1 MRFLC
6 SFFLSLLKVPLL
18 SPLRSQSIPSS
29 TLPHSKWVTPPQV
42 TLTLRCFLAYW
53 ALYMPCTCHQ
63 CPDSLGVVCPLCL
76 STYLDGLASSP
87 SALLAPAYSP
97 LASQGLGPHLPA
109 PPLPLGARGRLP
121 PGPSSSLPPGEGGT
135 KGPLSPQGWGW
146 AACRLGPTSSFLE
159 KMGVCLAPPLSPLI
173 YTLILGLGR

>member
-1 MRFLC
+1 MFIFPATSQSSVAVSTKISVHPKVAPC
-6 SFFLSLLKVPLL
+6 PIQNGQLLP
-18 SPLRSQSIPSS
+18 RSQGPSAAS
-29 TLPHSKWVTPPQV
+29 WHTG
-42 TLTLRCFLAYW
+42 
-53 ALYMPCTCHQ
+53 PCTCPAHATSA
-63 CPDSLGVVCPLCL
+63 PDSLGVVCPLCL

-159 KMGVCLAPPLSPLI
+159 KMGSALLHPSLH
-173 YTLILGLGR
+173 